1 VTIEVVVSPGEA
13 EREAILAALVAHND
27 AAVGPTRRRQVAIVV
42 RDDAQAIVGGL
53 WGMIGYR
60 WLFIQYLALP
70 PAMQGQGIGR
80 DLMLRAE
87 AEARGEGCIGIWLD
101 TFSFQARGFYE
112 KLGYGVFGDIADFPP
127 GETRFFLSKR
137 ID

>member
-1 VTIEVVVSPGEA
+1 MTIEVVDDPGEE
-13 EREAILAALVAHND
+13 ERQAILAALVAHND
-27 AAVGPTRRRQVAIVV
+27 SAVGPTRRRQVAIVV
-42 RDDAQAIVGGL
+42 RDEAGAITGGL

-70 PAMQGQGIGR
+70 PASRGQGIGR
-80 DLMLRAE
+80 RLMLQAE
-87 AEARGEGCIGIWLD
+87 AEARAEDCIGIWLD

-112 KLGYGVFGDIADFPP
+112 KLGYRVFGDIPDFPP
-127 GETRFFLSKR
+127 GQTRFFLTKR